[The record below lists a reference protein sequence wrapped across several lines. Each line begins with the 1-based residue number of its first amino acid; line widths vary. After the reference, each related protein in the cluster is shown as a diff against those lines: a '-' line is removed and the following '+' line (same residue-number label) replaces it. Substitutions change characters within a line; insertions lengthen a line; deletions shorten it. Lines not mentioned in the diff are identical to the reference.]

1 MIISIDSTNP
11 VKVNGVKKVFSYYEE
26 FKNAEFT
33 EYKTKSGVPEQPL
46 TLLDTIRGAIARA
59 RNVFNTETHLSIGL
73 ESGIM
78 HIPFTKSGYM
88 NICMCS
94 IFDGKE
100 DHLGLSSGFEIPGII
115 AKLILRENLD
125 GNVAMIK
132 AGFTD
137 NPRVGNNEG
146 MLGILTKGKIT
157 RQDQIE
163 QAIANALIYI
173 LFKK

>member
-1 MIISIDSTNP
+1 M
-11 VKVNGVKKVFSYYEE
+11 
-26 FKNAEFT
+26 
-33 EYKTKSGVPEQPL
+33 
-46 TLLDTIRGAIARA
+46 
-59 RNVFNTETHLSIGL
+59 FNTETHLSIGL

-88 NICMCS
+88 DICMCS